1 MKHTQ
6 IVYSRFQISLL
17 PIVFCLNNAL
27 RSPTTGQFGEAMKE
41 HTGTIRVVKFLGEG
55 SGAAALLA
63 SAGAGDCKPRLWDA
77 QAGTR
82 LWSLLCVRKFN

>member
-1 MKHTQ
+1 MNT
-6 IVYSRFQISLL
+6 
-17 PIVFCLNNAL
+17 FC
-27 RSPTTGQFGEAMKE
+27 SPTTGQFGEVMKE

-77 QAGTR
+77 QAGKG
-82 LWSLLCVRKFN
+82 L